1 MLRAVFMALTL
12 EGVLPGITRPRRPVP
27 VVRYERTRE
36 PRALRNLRHIA
47 RRLLGTADPHATVA
61 VSGFQ
66 SPETQSLSGAT
77 GAQVVVFR
85 TR

>member
-1 MLRAVFMALTL
+1 MALTL

-27 VVRYERTRE
+27 VVRYERARE

-47 RRLLGTADPHATVA
+47 RRLLSGPEHPATVA
-61 VSGFQ
+61 VSGFR
-66 SPETQSLSGAT
+66 SETQSLSGGT